1 MGSLWTL
8 TTTDPSIVNLT
19 NLPTMK
25 NIFDQVHAFY
35 SSELIYYEQF
45 MPKPGD
51 INQVYFP
58 YCKYTLDVD
67 GFTDWLK
74 QQQLTDELLAQVKN
88 ALFNKDQSVLD
99 WIAVPA

>member
-35 SSELIYYEQF
+35 SSELIYHDQF

-51 INQVYFP
+51 LNQVYFP
-58 YCKYTLDVD
+58 YCKYTLDVE
-67 GFTDWLK
+67 GFTSWLN
-74 QQQLTDELLAQVKN
+74 QQEQTPQFISEVKE
-88 ALFNKDQSVLD
+88 ALFVKDQFLLD
-99 WIAVPA
+99 WIVVPT